1 MKKNRIS
8 LTSVLLFGAG
18 AVLWIIRVVLNI
30 AYRTFEESTVFFVV
44 DLLGLVVWSAAFFTN
59 LHRYRSNDEE
69 K

>member
-8 LTSVLLFGAG
+8 LASVLLFGAG
-18 AVLWIIRVVLNI
+18 AVLWTIRVVLNI

-59 LHRYRSNDEE
+59 LRRYHSNDEE